1 VSLSKMPRLKVWPSP
16 QILFAEAFPIKA
28 SDYASKVGS
37 LPYGRLGELLGLPV
51 YDTLAVD
58 TKKSDVRCVTVIAF
72 AGLLA
77 PAYAQWVHPDP
88 RTPRTRDGKPI
99 LKAPAPRQ
107 DGKPDL

>member
-1 VSLSKMPRLKVWPSP
+1 MRGSRFTPAGSRMRQSG
-16 QILFAEAFPIKA
+16 LF
-28 SDYASKVGS
+28 
-37 LPYGRLGELLGLPV
+37 PYGRLGELFGLPV
-51 YDTLAVD
+51 YDSLGVH
-58 TKKSDVRCVTVIAF
+58 TKMSDVRCVTVIAF

-107 DGKPDL
+107 DGKPDLSGVWQ